1 MRFWLG
7 VTCFLRLVNGDPLQS
22 LRWRFWKPNKERL
35 EQGVSISCVSISTDR
50 SWSLFMIC
58 VFSMST
64 DKSWSLY
71 SSCIVCWG
79 ENVRI
84 VICVLEGG
92 GGYRRWLSWLTSGVR
107 QLHAK
112 HYKNRYYNSHF
123 GDFQKLI
130 DLHMY
135 IVVCLTRLPY
145 HITYWKEGLNV
156 ILTDHEWVIFLS
168 SWNKQT

>member
-1 MRFWLG
+1 MVSIYDLCIFY
-7 VTCFLRLVNGDPLQS
+7 VNGQILI
-22 LRWRFWKPNKERL
+22 F
-35 EQGVSISCVSISTDR
+35 
-50 SWSLFMIC
+50 
-58 VFSMST
+58 VFF
-64 DKSWSLY
+64 LY
-71 SSCIVCWG
+71 CLLGRKCPYCNLG
-79 ENVRI
+79 
-84 VICVLEGG
+84 LEGERG
-92 GGYRRWLSWLTSGVR
+92 GEWKCLSSLTSGLR

-168 SWNKQT
+168 S